1 MQLNP
6 FLTYGVSLGGMHVL
20 VSPCVSFSML
30 FPHFKNCSIYHD
42 KDTYSTLNLNAPVF
56 NSLKIFSN

>member
-6 FLTYGVSLGGMHVL
+6 FLIYGVSLGGMHVL
-20 VSPCVSFSML
+20 RFSIL
-30 FPHFKNCSIYHD
+30 FPHFKNCSTYHD
-42 KDTYSTLNLNAPVF
+42 KDTYSTLNLNVPLF